1 MRKLKSKTEVPEQRD
16 ITAWEMTVL
25 LALSFLL
32 FIISQNFF
40 FFWDNITQLSV
51 PANYYFDSKFATLY
65 VPDEITTGHQP
76 FVGMYFAAGWHLLGR
91 TLFASHLLMLPV
103 VFGVLFQLY
112 RLSGFFL
119 KEKKQ
124 QWIALTILVM
134 ESTLLSQLSLL
145 TFEVFHVFFFL
156 ATINALLRDRNW
168 WGALFFSGLML
179 VSLRAT
185 MSGIGLVLSVLL
197 YQIFILKKFTW
208 QQYIPFLPGVLLFII
223 FLTSFYYLKGW
234 IIHNTVSQ
242 RWEGSAKYADVEE
255 MLRNAAIFAWRLLDF
270 GKVIFLLLAIF
281 ICLKIYKLKLVN
293 RSFLILI
300 VIAAGQF
307 IIFFGTTIPYQNTI
321 SHRYLLPVTMPLML
335 AIVYWFLTF
344 KKNKKFFIIYIFIY
358 LGSGYF
364 WLYPAKM
371 AKGWDAMPLHWTY
384 YKGWNEMA
392 DYIKQKKIQ
401 PENISTFFPNTA
413 SFRNI
418 ALKNDDKQFLTFPAN
433 TGFVLYSN
441 AFNESDET
449 IDALFNTR
457 LYTPIHQVKNGAVY
471 FILFKKV
478 QQ

>member
-32 FIISQNFF
+32 FIISRNFF

-112 RLSGFFL
+112 RLSGIFL

-156 ATINALLRDRNW
+156 ATINALLRNKNW

-197 YQIFILKKFTW
+197 YQIFILKKFAW

-223 FLTSFYYLKGW
+223 FQNP
-234 IIHNTVSQ
+234 HNI
-242 RWEGSAKYADVEE
+242 G
-255 MLRNAAIFAWRLLDF
+255 NGIF
-270 GKVIFLLLAIF
+270 G
-281 ICLKIYKLKLVN
+281 
-293 RSFLILI
+293 
-300 VIAAGQF
+300 G
-307 IIFFGTTIPYQNTI
+307 
-321 SHRYLLPVTMPLML
+321 LLP
-335 AIVYWFLTF
+335 AISTYFVSNAQSEGKTDFYLEGLWYPIIIGAICFV
-344 KKNKKFFIIYIFIY
+344 IGVIYITK
-358 LGSGYF
+358 
-364 WLYPAKM
+364 KM
-371 AKGWDAMPLHWTY
+371 T
-384 YKGWNEMA
+384 
-392 DYIKQKKIQ
+392 
-401 PENISTFFPNTA
+401 S
-413 SFRNI
+413 R
-418 ALKNDDKQFLTFPAN
+418 
-433 TGFVLYSN
+433 
-441 AFNESDET
+441 
-449 IDALFNTR
+449 
-457 LYTPIHQVKNGAVY
+457 YTD
-471 FILFKKV
+471 
-478 QQ
+478 